1 MGKFWGDLVVE
12 EESDTGKEDQDALA
26 FGAQFQRVISKS
38 KKRSWSKGRRKLT
51 PKGSTIPAVGM
62 ILKIIEQ
69 VWGQSILSCP
79 MFILTHKLKLLKVA
93 LKSWNKDSFGNIP
106 DLVDR
111 AKNELS
117 LIKLF
122 LTGFLRGT
130 ATPPFIRWLKLGMQL
145 ALCLLFKSCT
155 TPTYVL
161 FADDI
166 MVFCKGNLRNLH
178 NLMAILKNYGEA
190 LGVPIFKRK
199 LKKVHLQGII
209 DKILTKLASWKG
221 AMLSIMGR
229 VQLVPL
235 VIQDSRWCIGDGTSI
250 NFWMDNWL
258 SKPLVDELG
267 IPNHLHSRLNSK
279 VTNFIY
285 NGKWCIPPSFAD
297 MCPTIS
303 IVILSMV
310 IPLDPCVEKQIW
322 TYSLD
327 GEISHKLAV
336 SFVSPPQTEVGWGRK
351 IWSPSV
357 PPSKSFLLCQFL
369 QKMKTCVVKVLQHKG
384 PFSHPLIDVLLQPLL
399 LGWLK
404 CNIDGATQGYPGRAA
419 KGGVFRNSLGSFV
432 GTFADL
438 YRVASSFHAKL
449 LAAIKAMEIAYNNGW
464 FHLWLEVDS
473 KLVVYAFNS
482 PHIVP

>member
-130 ATPPFIRWLKLGMQL
+130 ATPPFIRWLKLGGSPFL
-145 ALCLLFKSCT
+145 FCIAEDALSRGLSLMVNSGNLIPMASCRSCT

-178 NLMAILKNYGEA
+178 NLMAILKDYGEA
-190 LGVPIFKRK
+190 LGQFLGLDKWVPIFKRK

-235 VIQDSRWCIGDGTSI
+235 VIQANCVHASI
-250 NFWMDNWL
+250 DLSGHL
-258 SKPLVDELG
+258 SKGAMHPSMSDFNILKSFNIKG
-267 IPNHLHSRLNSK
+267 HSPTPSK
-279 VTNFIY
+279 V
-285 NGKWCIPPSFAD
+285 
-297 MCPTIS
+297 
-303 IVILSMV
+303 
-310 IPLDPCVEKQIW
+310 
-322 TYSLD
+322 
-327 GEISHKLAV
+327 
-336 SFVSPPQTEVGWGRK
+336 
-351 IWSPSV
+351 
-357 PPSKSFLLCQFL
+357 
-369 QKMKTCVVKVLQHKG
+369 
-384 PFSHPLIDVLLQPLL
+384 IDVLLQPLL